1 MFRSRTT
8 TRLAPGAIR
17 FSIRVQPVCQ
27 RTARGHLAML
37 SDPRSCESE
46 PAADLESRFG
56 RSQLRYRLISTRI
69 RTARL
74 HPEIWDLERT
84 SSREATTDAS
94 VPRPAK
100 HLSTSTNLANPWPLR
115 KGRVKVFLVGAQVIV
130 WEGVVWRRW
139 VVIRDEGSELA
150 TNGHQF
156 KRILAVRVL

>member
-8 TRLAPGAIR
+8 TQLAPGAIR

-37 SDPRSCESE
+37 SNPRSCESE
-46 PAADLESRFG
+46 MPPTSKVVLGATGYQTG
-56 RSQLRYRLISTRI
+56 RLFQATHTAKACAFSTRI

-74 HPEIWDLERT
+74 HPENWDLERT

-115 KGRVKVFLVGAQVIV
+115 KGRVKVFLVGA
-130 WEGVVWRRW
+130 
-139 VVIRDEGSELA
+139 
-150 TNGHQF
+150 
-156 KRILAVRVL
+156 